1 MNCVNNK
8 TKVFKKNN
16 EYVFLLLEIAKSNDM
31 GGEIREP
38 WMVNEGFMEQVQL
51 EAGKA
56 GLWRKMA
63 HSPAQT

>member
-38 WMVNEGFMEQVQL
+38 
-51 EAGKA
+51 
-56 GLWRKMA
+56 
-63 HSPAQT
+63 